1 MMTTKS
7 QLNHI
12 NAKVLMVGPDLAL
25 HGGIVS
31 VVKGYLEGGLP
42 QACGAFEYLGTGVG
56 VGAGTLGKSL
66 AFAGALACYR
76 RELPKYDIVHLHIS
90 ARGSYRRKSIM
101 ARMAHK
107 AGKGVIL
114 HDHDGEFAKAFEE
127 GGDAYRRDV
136 RETFGLADRV
146 VVLSEEWR
154 DYFAEN
160 VCDPGKITV
169 VHNGVKVPAQ
179 PCSPCS
185 HQDVLF
191 LGRLDARKS
200 PDVLLRASREALR
213 RFPETKVLFGGD
225 GEIEKNRRL
234 AEELGIADRCEF
246 CGWVTGK
253 EREALFARAA
263 VYCLPSKNEGLPMS
277 VLEAMAR
284 GIPTVATAVGGVPQ
298 VIEDGVSGFLIDVDD
313 VGGLS
318 EELISLLDS
327 AELRADVGRDARN
340 QIISRFGIDRS
351 VARIEEIYDALSRGR
366 EAGDE

>member
-1 MMTTKS
+1 MGSTNKIV
-7 QLNHI
+7 H
-12 NAKVLMVGPDLAL
+12 AKILMVGPDLSL

-31 VVKGYLEGGLP
+31 VVQGYLDGGLP
-42 QACGAFEYLGTGVG
+42 EACDDFEYLGTGVG
-56 VGAGTLGKSL
+56 SSLFGKSF
-66 AFAGALACYR
+66 AFVRALARYAR
-76 RELPKYDIVHLHIS
+76 AVPSYDIVHLHIS
-90 ARGSYRRKSIM
+90 SRGSCKRKSIM

-107 AGKGVIL
+107 AGKRVIL

-127 GGDAYRRDV
+127 GGDGYRRDV

-160 VCDPGKITV
+160 VCDPNRITV
-169 VHNGVKVPAQ
+169 VHNGVVVPAS

-191 LGRLDARKS
+191 LGRLDANKS
-200 PDVLLRASREALR
+200 PDVLLRASREVLK
-213 RFPETKVLFGGD
+213 RFPETKIVFGGD
-225 GEIEKNRRL
+225 GEVEKNKRL

-246 CGWVTGK
+246 HGWVTGD
-253 EREALFARAA
+253 EREALFERAA

-298 VIEDGVSGFLIDVDD
+298 VIENGVNGFLVNVDD
-313 VGGLS
+313 IETLSKMLIALLESTALRETVGVASRETILRSFSIARSINEVIEVYRSCLS
-318 EELISLLDS
+318 
-327 AELRADVGRDARN
+327 
-340 QIISRFGIDRS
+340 Q
-351 VARIEEIYDALSRGR
+351 
-366 EAGDE
+366 